1 LALCYK
7 AGKKIG
13 EKQVIDEILTDA
25 GSRMS
30 KSVDSLRTELTKIRT
45 GRAHPSLLDQISVD
59 YYGTESP
66 INQVANVTVEDS
78 RTLAVAPWEK
88 QMVSVIE
95 KAILNSGLGLNPSTA
110 GTLIRIPMP
119 PLTEERRRELVKVV
133 KNEGENTKIAIRN
146 IRRDAN
152 GDFKNLL
159 KDKEI
164 SEDES
169 RQAEDSVQ
177 KLTDKYVVN
186 VDEVIAVKEKE
197 LMEI

>member
-1 LALCYK
+1 M
-7 AGKKIG
+7 I
-13 EKQVIDEILTDA
+13 EEILADA
-25 GSRMS
+25 ETRMG

-45 GRAHPSLLDQISVD
+45 GRAHPSLLDQIMVD
-59 YYGTESP
+59 YYGTDTP

-88 QMVSVIE
+88 QMVAVVE
-95 KAILNSGLGLNPSTA
+95 KAIMNSGLGLNPSTA
-110 GTLIRIPMP
+110 GNLIRIPMP

-133 KNEGENTKIAIRN
+133 KGEGENAKIAVRN

-152 GDFKNLL
+152 NDFKDLL
-159 KDKEI
+159 KEKEI
-164 SEDES
+164 SEDEA
-169 RQAEDSVQ
+169 RQAEDNIQ
-177 KLTDKYVVN
+177 KHTDKFVKS

>member
-1 LALCYK
+1 M
-7 AGKKIG
+7 
-13 EKQVIDEILTDA
+13 IDDIIKDA
-25 GSRMS
+25 ETRMG
-30 KSVDSLRTELTKIRT
+30 KSVDSLRNELIKIRT
-45 GRAHPSLLDQISVD
+45 GRAHPSLLDQIMVD
-59 YYGTESP
+59 YYGTDTP

-88 QMVSVIE
+88 QMVPVVE
-95 KAILNSGLGLNPSTA
+95 KAIINSGLGLNPATTGS
-110 GTLIRIPMP
+110 LIRIPMP

-133 KNEGENTKIAIRN
+133 KSDGENAKIAVRN

-159 KDKEI
+159 KEKDI

-169 RQAEDSVQ
+169 RDAEDTVQ
-177 KLTDKYVVN
+177 KLTDKFVSS
-186 VDEVIAVKEKE
+186 VDEVITVKEKE

>member
-1 LALCYK
+1 ML
-7 AGKKIG
+7 
-13 EKQVIDEILTDA
+13 DEIHADA
-25 GSRMS
+25 ESRMG
-30 KSVDSLRTELTKIRT
+30 KSVDSLRAELVKIRT
-45 GRAHPSLLDQISVD
+45 GRAHPSLLDQIMVD
-59 YYGTESP
+59 YYGSDTP

-88 QMVSVIE
+88 QMVAVVE

-110 GTLIRIPMP
+110 GNLIRIPMP

-133 KNEGENTKIAIRN
+133 KNDGESAKIAIRN

-152 GDFKNLL
+152 SDFKDLL
-159 KDKEI
+159 KEKEV

-169 RQAEDSVQ
+169 RQAEDNIQ
-177 KLTDKYVVN
+177 KITDKYVTS

>member
-1 LALCYK
+1 MIA
-7 AGKKIG
+7 
-13 EKQVIDEILTDA
+13 DILSDA
-25 GSRMS
+25 ETRMG
-30 KSVDSLRTELTKIRT
+30 KSVDSLRSELVKIRT
-45 GRAHPSLLDQISVD
+45 GRAHPSLLDQIMVD
-59 YYGTESP
+59 YYGTDTP

-88 QMVSVIE
+88 QMVAVVE

-110 GTLIRIPMP
+110 GNLIRIPMP

-133 KNEGENTKIAIRN
+133 KNEGENAKIAIRN

-152 GDFKNLL
+152 SDFKELL
-159 KDKEI
+159 KEKEI

-169 RQAEDSVQ
+169 RQAEDTIQ
-177 KLTDKYVVN
+177 KHTDKSVTS

>member
-1 LALCYK
+1 M
-7 AGKKIG
+7 I
-13 EKQVIDEILTDA
+13 EEIIADA
-25 GSRMS
+25 ESRMG

-45 GRAHPSLLDQISVD
+45 GRAHPSLLDQVSVD
-59 YYGTESP
+59 YYGTETP

-88 QMVSVIE
+88 QMVAVVE
-95 KAILNSGLGLNPSTA
+95 KAIINSGLGLNPATA
-110 GTLIRIPMP
+110 GNLIRIPMP

-133 KNEGENTKIAIRN
+133 KGEGEGAKVAIRN

-152 GDFKNLL
+152 SDFKDLL
-159 KDKEI
+159 KEKEI
-164 SEDES
+164 SEDACRES
-169 RQAEDSVQ
+169 EDSVQ
-177 KLTDKYVVN
+177 KLTDKYVAS